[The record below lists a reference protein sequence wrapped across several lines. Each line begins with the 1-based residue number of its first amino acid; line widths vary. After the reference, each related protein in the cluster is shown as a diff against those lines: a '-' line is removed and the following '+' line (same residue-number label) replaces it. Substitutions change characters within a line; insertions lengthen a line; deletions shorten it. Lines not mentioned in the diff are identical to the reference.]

1 MLALL
6 CAHAAG
12 IQVSLEREK
21 PHARGALERQKP
33 HAHGKKSDGKKHA
46 LAPALHEESRNLHA
60 DKKDKKVTCPS
71 GCKLKQSFVA
81 HADPMMKVNGSS
93 QHFWLT
99 EGVMTPL
106 FEWTSP
112 SDKSSMAIEGKTFSR
127 ASSGNQWFSKFA
139 IKQNGTAVCE
149 SCAARATQRA
159 TRSLCVA
166 QRRASDQR
174 ERAQIFIIDE
184 NSIS

>member
-1 MLALL
+1 MQL
-6 CAHAAG
+6 CSAHAAG

-21 PHARGALERQKP
+21 PHARSRTSEAARARQGIRREEARP
-33 HAHGKKSDGKKHA
+33 

-127 ASSGNQWFSKFA
+127 ASSGNQWFSKFT

-149 SCAARATQRA
+149 
-159 TRSLCVA
+159 V
-166 QRRASDQR
+166 
-174 ERAQIFIIDE
+174 
-184 NSIS
+184 